1 MKLKNHLI
9 SPALLLLFVL
19 LCCGGCSTA
28 ILEEIPLE
36 QHLITEEI
44 PEASPSE
51 NNDSSCSYFYF
62 LWGTHAE
69 NNKLYVEAEEAYEKA
84 LICDPD
90 SHYILRR
97 LPILLIRMGKQK
109 EAEKWLRT
117 AIEKFPNDIQDRLL
131 LARLNIRNNEIEKAI
146 VLYNELIAI
155 SPEDESL
162 QVRLGILYSE
172 QHQYEKAEQTFQQVL
187 TLKKD
192 SVFAHLYLARLAV
205 QAGDMKLAEKRYK
218 KSIKISES
226 TEQALEFAEFYQ
238 RQKQYKKAERQYHSI
253 LKKDLKEARAGLGL
267 VQTLLLQKKDKE
279 ALQILQDLRNDADD
293 PAQFD
298 MITARLY
305 FRLGKLDKAVA
316 ILTPMTLEEDVPE
329 ATYMLAIILYQ
340 QNKSDQALQ
349 LLSTIENEASQFED
363 SVYLRVRILMEQR
376 QYSLAINLLKETI
389 QDEELA
395 TPAVYSLLASLY
407 IEQKEMQKGYEL
419 LDIAL
424 LKFPENDQ
432 IHFEYGLLLEE
443 DNAREKAISFMEKV
457 LLLNPD
463 HAEALNYLGYTWAEN
478 NVHLDKALLYV
489 QKAILLKP
497 GNGYILDSLGWI
509 YYRMGKLDLALE
521 EILKALELEPKDPN
535 MYEHLG
541 DIYLKQGQNEEA
553 VEAYEKAVSLFLKT
567 TDRKR
572 LLKKIEDCK

>member
-1 MKLKNHLI
+1 MKLRNHFI
-9 SPALLLLFVL
+9 APALLLMFVL
-19 LCCGGCSTA
+19 LCCGGCSNFT
-28 ILEEIPLE
+28 LEEIPLE
-36 QHLITEEI
+36 DNLIIEEI
-44 PEASPSE
+44 PEANPSE
-51 NNDSSCSYFYF
+51 NSDSSCSYFYF

-117 AIEKFPNDIQDRLL
+117 AIEKAPNDLQDRLL
-131 LARLNIRNNEIEKAI
+131 LARLNIRNNEIDKAI

-172 QHQYEKAEQTFQQVL
+172 QHQYEKAEQTFKKVL
-187 TLKKD
+187 ALKKD

-205 QAGDMKLAEKRYK
+205 QAGDLKLAEKRYK
-218 KSIKISES
+218 KSLKLNWSI
-226 TEQALEFAEFYQ
+226 EQALEFAEFYQ
-238 RQKQYKKAERQYHSI
+238 RQKKYKQAEKQYHSI
-253 LKKDLKEARAGLGL
+253 LKEDKKEARAGLGL
-267 VQTLLLQKKDKE
+267 VQILLLQKKEKE
-279 ALQILQDLRNDADD
+279 ALRILQDLRNSAND

-298 MITARLY
+298 MITARIY
-305 FRLGKLDKAVA
+305 FRSEKLDKAVA

-340 QNKSDQALQ
+340 QNKLDQALE
-349 LLSTIENEASQFED
+349 LLGTIEKEASQYED
-363 SVYLRVRILMEQR
+363 SIYLQVRILMEQY
-376 QYSLAINLLKETI
+376 QYAHAVNLLKETI
-389 QDEELA
+389 QNESLA
-395 TPAVYSLLASLY
+395 TPGVYSLLASLY

-419 LDIAL
+419 LDSAL

-432 IHFEYGLLLEE
+432 ILFEYGLLLEE
-443 DNAREKAISFMEKV
+443 DNAQEKAISFMEKV

-478 NVHLDKALLYV
+478 NIHLDKALLYV
-489 QKAILLKP
+489 QKALLIKP

-509 YYRMGKLDLALE
+509 YYRMGKLDLALK
-521 EILKALELEPKDPN
+521 EILTALELEPKDAN
-535 MYEHLG
+535 IYEHLG
-541 DIYLKQGQNEEA
+541 DIYIKLGQSNKA
-553 VEAYEKAVSLFLKT
+553 IKAYEKAVTLFSKT
-567 TDRKR
+567 ADKKR
-572 LLKKIEDCK
+572 LLKKIQDCK